1 MKILIKKK
9 EINFYREF
17 KLFSSKNNKS
27 GSLVNFIGN
36 VREKSNTKLVREMV
50 IECYK
55 KMAEKQIKIIADKA
69 IAKWHI
75 NDYKIIH
82 RYGKL
87 NVGDTIVV
95 VLVSSQHREEG
106 LKATS
111 YIINWLKIKSTF
123 WKKEIYYDSEKWVD
137 QNDKDLRILKNAN
150 LQRSP

>member
-1 MKILIKKK
+1 
-9 EINFYREF
+9 
-17 KLFSSKNNKS
+17 
-27 GSLVNFIGN
+27 
-36 VREKSNTKLVREMV
+36 MV

-55 KMAEKQIKIIADKA
+55 RMAEKQIKIIVNKA
-69 IAKWHI
+69 IAKWRI
-75 NDYKIIH
+75 DDYKIIH

-87 NVGDTIVV
+87 NVGDIIVV

-137 QNDKDLRILKNAN
+137 QNDKDLKILKTTN
-150 LQRSP
+150 LQPYP